1 MQTKPKPKDSGYN
14 VLEKKLN
21 VLMDDVG
28 ELKNAI
34 SDMLTLSKDAR
45 IPLGLHR
52 LLRDALKY
60 KYRLLVPVT
69 PPIIISRYCK
79 TVVGCEKCVNEW
91 YSGPDALIKT
101 CQSCRAKRGY
111 NETMLLRGVDDL
123 HH

>member
-1 MQTKPKPKDSGYN
+1 
-14 VLEKKLN
+14 
-21 VLMDDVG
+21 MDDVG

-60 KYRLLVPVT
+60 KYHLLVPVT

-101 CQSCRAKRGY
+101 CPS
-111 NETMLLRGVDDL
+111 
-123 HH
+123 